1 MAEFRVDLKLKD
13 GREFQLIRVLDNDN
27 KKDQNEAYRN
37 GYNIDRNSF
46 RQVGKYKD
54 RLGFIYYFYI

>member
-1 MAEFRVDLKLKD
+1 MAQFRVDLKLKD
-13 GREFQLIRVLDNDN
+13 GREFQLLRVLDNTN
-27 KKDQNEAYRN
+27 KRDQNEAYRN
-37 GYNIDRNSF
+37 GLNIDKYSF